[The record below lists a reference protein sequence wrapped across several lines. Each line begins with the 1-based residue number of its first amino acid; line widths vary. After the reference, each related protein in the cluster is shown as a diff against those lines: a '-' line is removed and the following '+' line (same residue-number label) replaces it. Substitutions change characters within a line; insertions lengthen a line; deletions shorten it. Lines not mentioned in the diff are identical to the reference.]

1 MIKSHAKIN
10 LSLNVLGKINSNF
23 HRIETIVSFISLHD
37 EIYIKNINKKKHKI
51 LFYGKFSKGIP
62 SSNTVSTLMKF
73 MDKQNLLN
81 GKKYSIKIKKN
92 IPQKAGLGG
101 GSMNA
106 ASIIRFF
113 LLKRDKIISKN
124 KIFELSEKV
133 GSDVKFGLKL
143 NNTIQLGNQSILRFK
158 KKIGLY
164 VVIVKPNFGC
174 STKSIYKKVRIFSKP
189 NLNNASIKYINL
201 DKIKVLK
208 NDLENIAKNEYPKLE
223 NLINFMKNL
232 KHNEFVRMTG
242 SGSAAIAYFKTKNA
256 SLNAT
261 KVIKK
266 KYKNYWCI
274 ISKTI
279 QSFFFVLYEINFG
292 V

>member
-62 SSNTVSTLMKF
+62 SNNTVSKLMKF

-189 NLNNASIKYINL
+189 NLNNASIKNINL

-208 NDLENIAKNEYPKLE
+208 NDLENVAKNEYPKLE

-279 QSFFFVLYEINFG
+279 
-292 V
+292 

>member
-10 LSLNVLGKINSNF
+10 LSLTVLGKINSNF
-23 HRIETIVSFISLHD
+23 HRIETIVSFISLYD

-62 SSNTVSTLMKF
+62 SSNTVSKIMKF

-174 STKSIYKKVRIFSKP
+174 STKSIYKKVRFFSKP
-189 NLNNASIKYINL
+189 NLNNASIKNINL

-208 NDLENIAKNEYPKLE
+208 NDLENVAKNEYPKLE

-279 QSFFFVLYEINFG
+279 
-292 V
+292 

>member
-23 HRIETIVSFISLHD
+23 HRIETIVSFISLYD
-37 EIYIKNINKKKHKI
+37 EIYVKNINKKKHKI

-189 NLNNASIKYINL
+189 NLNNASIKNINL

-208 NDLENIAKNEYPKLE
+208 NDLENVAKNEYPKLE

-279 QSFFFVLYEINFG
+279 
-292 V
+292 

>member
-10 LSLNVLGKINSNF
+10 LSLTVLGKINSNF
-23 HRIETIVSFISLHD
+23 HRIETIVSFISLYD

-62 SSNTVSTLMKF
+62 SSNTVSKIMKF

-113 LLKRDKIISKN
+113 LLKRDKLISKN

-189 NLNNASIKYINL
+189 NLNNASIKNINL

-279 QSFFFVLYEINFG
+279 
-292 V
+292 

>member
-62 SSNTVSTLMKF
+62 SSNTVSKLMKF

-189 NLNNASIKYINL
+189 NLNNASIKNINL

-208 NDLENIAKNEYPKLE
+208 NDLENVAKNEYPKLE

-279 QSFFFVLYEINFG
+279 
-292 V
+292 

>member
-10 LSLNVLGKINSNF
+10 LSLTVLGKINSNF
-23 HRIETIVSFISLHD
+23 HRIETIVSFISLYD

-62 SSNTVSTLMKF
+62 SSNTVSKIMKF

-113 LLKRDKIISKN
+113 LLKRDKLISKN

-208 NDLENIAKNEYPKLE
+208 NDLENVAKNEYPKLE

-279 QSFFFVLYEINFG
+279 
-292 V
+292 

>member
-113 LLKRDKIISKN
+113 LLKRNKIISKN

-143 NNTIQLGNQSILRFK
+143 NNTIQLANQSILRFK

-164 VVIVKPNFGC
+164 VLIVKPNFGC
-174 STKSIYKKVRIFSKP
+174 STKSIYKKVRFFSKP
-189 NLNNASIKYINL
+189 NLNNASIKNINL

-208 NDLENIAKNEYPKLE
+208 NDLENVAKNEYPKLE

-279 QSFFFVLYEINFG
+279 
-292 V
+292 

>member
-10 LSLNVLGKINSNF
+10 LSLTVLGKINSNF

-62 SSNTVSTLMKF
+62 SSNTVSKIMKF
-73 MDKQNLLN
+73 MDKQNLLK

-279 QSFFFVLYEINFG
+279 
-292 V
+292 

>member
-10 LSLNVLGKINSNF
+10 LSLTVLGKINSNF
-23 HRIETIVSFISLHD
+23 HRIETIVSFISLYD

-113 LLKRDKIISKN
+113 LLKRDKLISKN

-174 STKSIYKKVRIFSKP
+174 STKSIYKKVRFFSKP
-189 NLNNASIKYINL
+189 NLNNASIKNINL

-208 NDLENIAKNEYPKLE
+208 NDLENVAKNEYPKLE

-279 QSFFFVLYEINFG
+279 
-292 V
+292 

>member
-23 HRIETIVSFISLHD
+23 HRIETIVSFISLYD

-62 SSNTVSTLMKF
+62 SSNTVSKIMKF

-143 NNTIQLGNQSILRFK
+143 NNTIQLGNQSILIFK

-189 NLNNASIKYINL
+189 NLNNASIKNINL

-208 NDLENIAKNEYPKLE
+208 NDLENVAKNEYPKLE

-279 QSFFFVLYEINFG
+279 
-292 V
+292 

>member
-23 HRIETIVSFISLHD
+23 HRIETMVSFISLHD

-113 LLKRDKIISKN
+113 LLKRDKLISKN

-279 QSFFFVLYEINFG
+279 
-292 V
+292 

>member
-23 HRIETIVSFISLHD
+23 HRFETMVSFISLHD

-62 SSNTVSTLMKF
+62 SSNTVSKIMKF

-143 NNTIQLGNQSILRFK
+143 NNTIQLSNQSILRFK

-189 NLNNASIKYINL
+189 NLNNTFIKNINL
-201 DKIKVLK
+201 NKIKILK
-208 NDLENIAKNEYPKLE
+208 NDLENVAKNEYPKLE

-279 QSFFFVLYEINFG
+279 
-292 V
+292 

>member
-10 LSLNVLGKINSNF
+10 LSLTVLGKINSNF
-23 HRIETIVSFISLHD
+23 HRIETIVSFISLYD

-62 SSNTVSTLMKF
+62 SSNTVSKIMKF

-113 LLKRDKIISKN
+113 LLKRDKLISKN

-208 NDLENIAKNEYPKLE
+208 NDLENIAINEYPKLE

-279 QSFFFVLYEINFG
+279 
-292 V
+292 

>member
-10 LSLNVLGKINSNF
+10 LSLTVLGKINSNF
-23 HRIETIVSFISLHD
+23 HRIETIVSFISLYD

-62 SSNTVSTLMKF
+62 SSNTVSKIMKF

-158 KKIGLY
+158 KKISLY

-189 NLNNASIKYINL
+189 NLNNASIKNINL

-208 NDLENIAKNEYPKLE
+208 NDLENVAKNEYPKLE

-279 QSFFFVLYEINFG
+279 
-292 V
+292 

>member
-10 LSLNVLGKINSNF
+10 LSLTVLGKINSNF
-23 HRIETIVSFISLHD
+23 HRIETIVSFISLYD

-62 SSNTVSTLMKF
+62 SSNTVSKIMKF

-113 LLKRDKIISKN
+113 LLKRDIIIPKN

-158 KKIGLY
+158 KKISLY

-189 NLNNASIKYINL
+189 NLNNASIKNINL

-208 NDLENIAKNEYPKLE
+208 NDLENVAKNEYPKLE

-279 QSFFFVLYEINFG
+279 
-292 V
+292 

>member
-1 MIKSHAKIN
+1 MIKSYAKIN

-23 HRIETIVSFISLHD
+23 HRIETIVSFISLYD

-62 SSNTVSTLMKF
+62 SSNTVSKIMKF

-113 LLKRDKIISKN
+113 LLKRDKLISKN

-189 NLNNASIKYINL
+189 NLNNASIKNINL

-208 NDLENIAKNEYPKLE
+208 NDLENVAKNEYPKLE

-279 QSFFFVLYEINFG
+279 
-292 V
+292 

>member
-10 LSLNVLGKINSNF
+10 LSLTVLGKINSNF
-23 HRIETIVSFISLHD
+23 HRIETIVSFISLYD

-62 SSNTVSTLMKF
+62 SSNTVSKIMKF

-189 NLNNASIKYINL
+189 NLNNASIKNINL

-279 QSFFFVLYEINFG
+279 
-292 V
+292 

>member
-62 SSNTVSTLMKF
+62 SINTVSKLMEF
-73 MDKQNLLN
+73 MDKQNILK

-143 NNTIQLGNQSILRFK
+143 NNTIQLSNQSILRFK

-164 VVIVKPNFGC
+164 GVIVKPNFGC

-189 NLNNASIKYINL
+189 NLNNTFIKNINL
-201 DKIKVLK
+201 NKIKILK
-208 NDLENIAKNEYPKLE
+208 NDLENVAKNEYPKLE

-242 SGSAAIAYFKTKNA
+242 SGSAVIAYFKTKNA

-279 QSFFFVLYEINFG
+279 
-292 V
+292 

>member
-62 SSNTVSTLMKF
+62 SSNTVSKIMKF

-189 NLNNASIKYINL
+189 NLNNASIININL

-208 NDLENIAKNEYPKLE
+208 NDLENVAKNEYPKLE

-279 QSFFFVLYEINFG
+279 
-292 V
+292 

>member
-23 HRIETIVSFISLHD
+23 HRIETIVSFISLYD

-62 SSNTVSTLMKF
+62 SSNTVSKLMKF
-73 MDKQNLLN
+73 MDKQNLFN

-113 LLKRDKIISKN
+113 LLKRDKLISKN

-164 VVIVKPNFGC
+164 VVIVKPHFGC

-189 NLNNASIKYINL
+189 NLNNASIKNINL

-279 QSFFFVLYEINFG
+279 
-292 V
+292 

>member
-164 VVIVKPNFGC
+164 VLIVKPNFGC

-189 NLNNASIKYINL
+189 NLNNASIKNINL

-208 NDLENIAKNEYPKLE
+208 NDLENVAKNEYPKLE

-279 QSFFFVLYEINFG
+279 
-292 V
+292 

>member
-10 LSLNVLGKINSNF
+10 LSLTVLGKINSNF
-23 HRIETIVSFISLHD
+23 HRIETIVSFISLYD

-62 SSNTVSTLMKF
+62 SSNTVSKIMKF

-113 LLKRDKIISKN
+113 LLKRDKLISKN

-189 NLNNASIKYINL
+189 NLNNASIKNINL

-208 NDLENIAKNEYPKLE
+208 NDLENLAKNEYPKLE

-279 QSFFFVLYEINFG
+279 
-292 V
+292 

>member
-23 HRIETIVSFISLHD
+23 HRIETIVSFISLYD

-62 SSNTVSTLMKF
+62 SSNTVSKIMKF

-113 LLKRDKIISKN
+113 LLKRDIIIPKN

-143 NNTIQLGNQSILRFK
+143 NNTIQLSNQSILRFK

-164 VVIVKPNFGC
+164 GVIVKPNFGC
-174 STKSIYKKVRIFSKP
+174 STKSIYKKVRIFSKA
-189 NLNNASIKYINL
+189 NLNNTFIKNINL
-201 DKIKVLK
+201 NKIKVLN

-242 SGSAAIAYFKTKNA
+242 SGSAVIAYFKTKNA

-279 QSFFFVLYEINFG
+279 
-292 V
+292 

>member
-10 LSLNVLGKINSNF
+10 LSLTVLGKINSNF
-23 HRIETIVSFISLHD
+23 HRIETIVSFISLYD

-62 SSNTVSTLMKF
+62 SSNTVSKIMKF

-113 LLKRDKIISKN
+113 LLKRDKLISKN

-143 NNTIQLGNQSILRFK
+143 NNTIQLCNQNILRFK

-189 NLNNASIKYINL
+189 NLNNASIKNINL

-208 NDLENIAKNEYPKLE
+208 NDLENLAKNEYPKLE

-279 QSFFFVLYEINFG
+279 
-292 V
+292 

>member
-62 SSNTVSTLMKF
+62 SSNTVSKLMKF
-73 MDKQNLLN
+73 MDKQNFFN

-189 NLNNASIKYINL
+189 NLNNTFIKNINL
-201 DKIKVLK
+201 NKIKILK
-208 NDLENIAKNEYPKLE
+208 NDLENVAKNEYPKLE

-279 QSFFFVLYEINFG
+279 
-292 V
+292 

>member
-1 MIKSHAKIN
+1 
-10 LSLNVLGKINSNF
+10 
-23 HRIETIVSFISLHD
+23 
-37 EIYIKNINKKKHKI
+37 
-51 LFYGKFSKGIP
+51 
-62 SSNTVSTLMKF
+62 MKF

-113 LLKRDKIISKN
+113 LLKRDKLISKN

-158 KKIGLY
+158 KKISLY

-189 NLNNASIKYINL
+189 NLNNASIKNINL

-208 NDLENIAKNEYPKLE
+208 NDLENVAKNEYPKLE

-279 QSFFFVLYEINFG
+279 
-292 V
+292 

>member
-23 HRIETIVSFISLHD
+23 HRIETMVSFISLHD

-62 SSNTVSTLMKF
+62 SSNTVSKLMKF
-73 MDKQNLLN
+73 MDKQNLFN

-113 LLKRDKIISKN
+113 LLKRDKLISKN

-143 NNTIQLGNQSILRFK
+143 NNTIQLGNQSIFRFK

-189 NLNNASIKYINL
+189 NLNNASIKNINL

-208 NDLENIAKNEYPKLE
+208 NDLENLAKNEYPKLE

-279 QSFFFVLYEINFG
+279 
-292 V
+292 